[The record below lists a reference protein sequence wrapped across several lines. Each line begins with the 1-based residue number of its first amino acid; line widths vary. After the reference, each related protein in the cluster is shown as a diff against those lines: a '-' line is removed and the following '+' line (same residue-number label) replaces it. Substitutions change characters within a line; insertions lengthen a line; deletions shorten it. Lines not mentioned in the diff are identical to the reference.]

1 MHHSRHQRHTPGFR
15 GTSSGERDF
24 GRQRQHFRGGGRGG
38 PRARRGDIRTAVLA
52 LLAEQP
58 MHGYEMIKEIGE
70 RTGDLWQPS
79 PGSIYP
85 TLQLLE
91 EVGLIQGTE
100 EDGKRRYTLTAEGRE
115 AVAHHSGPLP
125 WDKFT
130 ANAKSGHA
138 RLFEASRQLG
148 AAVHQAAL
156 VGSEDQRA
164 RVRDLLEEGR
174 RAIYAILA
182 EKAPD
187 PEEEGSTQGG
197 ASSQG

>member
-1 MHHSRHQRHTPGFR
+1 MHHARHARHGR
-15 GTSSGERDF
+15 GRAASAAGERDF

-38 PRARRGDIRTAVLA
+38 PRARRGDIRAAVLA
-52 LLAEQP
+52 LLGENP
-58 MHGYEMIKEIGE
+58 MHGYEMIQEIGK

-91 EVGLIQGTE
+91 EVGLIQGTDE
-100 EDGKRRYTLTAEGRE
+100 NGKRRFSLTDEGRE
-115 AVAHHSGPLP
+115 AVAQHQGPLP

-138 RLFEASRQLG
+138 RLFESSRQLG

-156 VGSEDQRA
+156 VASEDQRV
-164 RVRDLLEEGR
+164 RVRDLLEETR

-182 EKAPD
+182 EKAED
-187 PEEEGSTQGG
+187 NEGSEDYR
-197 ASSQG
+197 SSD